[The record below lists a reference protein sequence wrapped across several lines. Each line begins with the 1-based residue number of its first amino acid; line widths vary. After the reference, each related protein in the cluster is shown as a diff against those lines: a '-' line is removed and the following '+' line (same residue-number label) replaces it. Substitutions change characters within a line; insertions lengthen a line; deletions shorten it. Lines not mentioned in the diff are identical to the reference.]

1 MPRQRRTIS
10 KTSIYHIIMRGIDK
24 QDIFYNDKDKEFI
37 LNQLSKVKKKFN
49 LEIYAYCLMYNHI
62 HLVFRVEK
70 NLLSKSIQSLGIR
83 YSQYFNKKYDRS
95 GTFFESRFRSK
106 TVEDKKY
113 FLDVCRYVH
122 RNPEKAGIS
131 TVEDWRWSSYN
142 EYVTKE
148 KIINKRVL
156 LYYFDDDINKFIDFT
171 VNQRRNL
178 NQESREELEYEFKS
192 RFTDEELGEIITKK
206 ILANDEIKDIV
217 SIAKLSLGKQ
227 KELVEELSEI
237 PGINMT
243 QLARVTRINR
253 RIVKETWKKDV
264 KENK

>member
-1 MPRQRRTIS
+1 MNSSKHIILLHILEDFATDFEHLGTVLLLTWGQILQKTKKKFKKRLDITKIMCYNGKNWKKRRCVKVPRQRRTIS

-156 LYYFDDDINKFIDFT
+156 LYYFDDD
-171 VNQRRNL
+171 RRVKRN
-178 NQESREELEYEFKS
+178 
-192 RFTDEELGEIITKK
+192 
-206 ILANDEIKDIV
+206 
-217 SIAKLSLGKQ
+217 
-227 KELVEELSEI
+227 
-237 PGINMT
+237 
-243 QLARVTRINR
+243 TRN
-253 RIVKETWKKDV
+253 
-264 KENK
+264 